1 MRQATETRC
10 LGWLIAARI
19 LLAGVL
25 LAGTAP
31 VAFGQLGGGLGGGAG
46 GVGGGT
52 GGTFGGGFAFNN
64 VGGVYVDAA
73 GMLQNADVDTVGRL
87 RELRQRALTEVPA
100 DLMQPTDVRKISL
113 RELEAQLNEQLRSGR
128 PIDDAMV
135 YLAGLQRV
143 RYVFVYPEAHDI
155 VIAGPAEGWRVD
167 AHGAVVGQS
176 TGRPVMLLEDLLVA
190 LRSVREASRAP
201 ISCSI
206 DPTQAGLAR
215 LKQFLDA
222 QQSIG
227 PRPDDT
233 LAAIEDSLGPQAIT
247 LTGVPATSR
256 FARVLVAADYR
267 MKRLAMG
274 FERSP
279 VAGLPSF
286 LNLLK
291 SQGGP
296 PAGMMPRW
304 WLAMNYQPLLADPA
318 GLAWEFRGGS
328 VQVLTE
334 EEFVSADGRRQGTG
348 QANPTAAKWAG
359 LMTERYEELS
369 QQIGAFGDLVNLMD
383 LALVAALIA
392 KENLSERVGS
402 SFPLLTEAAP
412 LTTTEVPAPQ
422 QVPTQASFVKQGRNY
437 IISASGGVEINSWQ
451 AIDHREASNAPGE
464 ARRHTPAPLRGR
476 WWWN

>member
-1 MRQATETRC
+1 MRCPHGTVRGARWSIVALC
-10 LGWLIAARI
+10 NLAMALAAQTA
-19 LLAGVL
+19 LA
-25 LAGTAP
+25 
-31 VAFGQLGGGLGGGAG
+31 QLGGGLGGGGGGGG

-52 GGTFGGGFAFNN
+52 GSSFSFNN
-64 VGGVYVDAA
+64 VGGVYVDTA
-73 GMLQNADVDTVGRL
+73 GMLQNADVDVVGRL
-87 RELRQRALTEVPA
+87 RAMRREALAAAPT
-100 DLMQPTDVRKISL
+100 DMQQPTDVRKVSL
-113 RELEAQLNEQLRSGR
+113 RELEAALAQHLRDGR
-128 PIDDAMV
+128 PIDDAFV
-135 YLAGLQRV
+135 YLAGLQRI
-143 RYVFVYPEAHDI
+143 RYVFVYPESHDI

-167 AHGAVVGQS
+167 DHGTVVGQT

-190 LRSVREASRAP
+190 LRSAPEASRSP

-227 PRPDDT
+227 PRPEET
-233 LAAIEDSLGPQAIT
+233 LTSIEDSLGPQAIT
-247 LTGVPATSR
+247 ITGVPATSR

-279 VAGLPSF
+279 VSGLPSF

-296 PAGMMPRW
+296 PSGMMPRW

-318 GLAWEFRGGS
+318 GLAWEFRAGS

-348 QANPTAAKWAG
+348 QANPTAAKWAD
-359 LMTERYEELS
+359 LMNERYDELS
-369 QQIGAFGDLVNLMD
+369 SRLPVFGELVNLMD
-383 LALVAALIA
+383 LALVAALVH
-392 KENLSERVGS
+392 KEGLTTRVGA
-402 SFPLLTEAAP
+402 SFPLLTEAGP
-412 LTTTEVPAPQ
+412 LSTAEVPAPQ

-451 AIDHREASNAPGE
+451 AIDQREANTAPAE
-464 ARRHTPAPLRGR
+464 ARRHSPAPLRGR